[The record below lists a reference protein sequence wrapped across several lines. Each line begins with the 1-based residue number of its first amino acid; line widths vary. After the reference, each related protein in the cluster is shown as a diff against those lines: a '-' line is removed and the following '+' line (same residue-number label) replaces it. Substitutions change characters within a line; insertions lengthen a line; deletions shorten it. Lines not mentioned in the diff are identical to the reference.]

1 MSYPATYSSRSIFF
15 GALLIVLGLAL
26 VVVGVGMNDDS
37 RTFAL
42 GGVVVVGGVL
52 MLTTA
57 LARDA
62 RHRREHPFDPTD
74 PRWHGGSGVVQ
85 LAGRPCSE
93 CGVKI
98 TVAYEAFCC
107 ESCIKPV
114 HNDCRDVHQVRVHAM
129 DPAWPALES
138 R

>member
-1 MSYPATYSSRSIFF
+1 MSYPAFSSGSIFF

-26 VVVGVGMNDDS
+26 VVVGVGMSDDS

-42 GGVVVVGGVL
+42 GGVVVIGGVL

-74 PRWHGGSGVVQ
+74 PRWNGGAGIVQ
-85 LAGRPCSE
+85 LAGRPCAE

-107 ESCIKPV
+107 EACIKPV
-114 HNDCRDVHQVRVHAM
+114 HTDCRDLHHAHAHAL
-129 DPAWPALES
+129 DPAWPTLEP